1 MVTWV
6 YKRLIKNYHVDAW
19 ANHSDHGNVGLQKV
33 IKYDHMVRWVN
44 ISNHGNVRLQEVNK
58 I

>member
-1 MVTWV
+1 MHGLTIVTMVTWV
-6 YKRLIKNYHVDAW
+6 YKRL
-19 ANHSDHGNVGLQKV
+19 

-44 ISNHGNVRLQEVNK
+44 ISNHGKVRLQEVNK